1 MISRTTPRFWKYF
14 ECLPSDIQD
23 KARDSYQLF
32 RDDPWYPSLNFKR
45 VHSRLPVYSV
55 RITLNYR
62 AVGILKDEKIV
73 WFWIGSHP
81 DYEALLKD
89 LRKSQASPSSG

>member
-1 MISRTTPRFWKYF
+1 MISRTTPKFWKCF
-14 ECLPSDIQD
+14 DALPAEIQAKASD
-23 KARDSYQLF
+23 AYQLF

-45 VHSRLPVYSV
+45 VHSRLPVYSA

-62 AVGILKDEKIV
+62 ALGVLKDERIV

-89 LRKSQASPSSG
+89 LRKSQASPSSL